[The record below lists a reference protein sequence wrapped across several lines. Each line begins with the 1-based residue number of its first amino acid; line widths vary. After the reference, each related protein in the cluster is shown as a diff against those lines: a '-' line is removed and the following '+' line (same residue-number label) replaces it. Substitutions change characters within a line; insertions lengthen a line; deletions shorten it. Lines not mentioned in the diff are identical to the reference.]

1 MDDKLKPYYSYE
13 KVENSKID
21 ILLRIFIVLLISSS
35 VYFSSKS
42 KDELHF
48 IKEKIIES
56 NWEIV
61 AWGTNFVKFDNTG
74 KIKKKVGISYEDLLK
89 LD

>member
-1 MDDKLKPYYSYE
+1 M
-13 KVENSKID
+13 
-21 ILLRIFIVLLISSS
+21 ISSS
-35 VYFSSKS
+35 VYFSSKKKEEMS
-42 KDELHF
+42 F
-48 IKEKIIES
+48 IKEKIAES
-56 NWEIV
+56 NREIV